1 MVHLT
6 FKANKAVTEA
16 VEDAQAALRTKD
28 QEKTKEAL
36 DRGMA
41 DKSPYGC
48 KTVLEYKHHDIAD
61 DEEDEKKIYR
71 AESRAARA
79 VKLSASRTSQHQLP
93 AEISSRCAG
102 QVSSTRGFTIAEPF
116 LSCKPTAFSPEI
128 YFGCLFCVWQSAAI

>member
-16 VEDAQAALRTKD
+16 VEDTQVALRTKD
-28 QEKTKEAL
+28 LEKTKEAL

-41 DKSPYGC
+41 DKSPYGW

-79 VKLSASRTSQHQLP
+79 VKLSASCTSP
-93 AEISSRCAG
+93 AEISSRRAG